1 MNLLD
6 NEQRNPMNAPVL
18 EPQTA
23 MGEILHFGQQARI
36 VELEAQIQQLK
47 KENNRLKRSQNARRI
62 ERRQILKI
70 LRERDVF
77 IRNMAQFYFSQDAN
91 SRFFAGMNLH
101 RCVTAKEAI
110 NHWTNNGGPE
120 DFAKKY
126 PDAQTVIK
134 VFRLL
139 SATMRKV

>member
-1 MNLLD
+1 
-6 NEQRNPMNAPVL
+6 MNAPVL
-18 EPQTA
+18 EPATA
-23 MGEILHFGQQARI
+23 MGEVLHFGQQARI
-36 VELEAQIQQLK
+36 VELEAQITQLK
-47 KENNRLKRSQNARRI
+47 KENNRLKRSQSRRRN

-91 SRFFAGMNLH
+91 SRFFAGMMLH

-120 DFAKKY
+120 DFAKKF
-126 PDAQTVIK
+126 PDAQSVIK
-134 VFRLL
+134 FFRLFY
-139 SATMRKV
+139 AMRRA